1 MTDGRDQP
9 SPETHEELEHER
21 EFLLRSLDDLDN
33 ELVAGNI
40 DPDTYRVLHDD
51 YTARA
56 SAVIQSI
63 ADGVDRAAPD
73 GPRVPPLIRMLTIGG
88 IVVFAVLAAVLLAH
102 TIGQRHA
109 GQEITGDAQA
119 GSTGGQSGTTSTTSP
134 LTEALNAAKA
144 ATAAQPKSYAAQIAY
159 ARALLAAGAYPVATE
174 QYLKAAALD
183 PKQPEPIAYAG
194 YLSAILSNSTNDKT
208 ARQQLINAATVD
220 LNRAIQVDPKYPDS
234 YAFMGELLAA
244 VESKLC
250 PGAAA
255 MEHFL
260 AIAPDDHPYK
270 ARIESDLASAIKAG
284 KCPEPKTTP
293 TTKP

>member
-1 MTDGRDQP
+1 MSDRDD
-9 SPETHEELEHER
+9 SAREAHEALEHER
-21 EFLLRSLDDLDN
+21 DFLLRSLDDLDS
-33 ELVAGNI
+33 ELVVGNI

-63 ADGVDRAAPD
+63 ADGVERAAPD
-73 GPRVPPLIRMLTIGG
+73 GPRVPPLMRVLTIGG
-88 IVVFAVLAAVLLAH
+88 VVVFAALAAVLLAH
-102 TIGQRHA
+102 TVGQRHA

-119 GSTGGQSGTTSTTSP
+119 GAQGTSSTTSSAP
-134 LTEALNAAKA
+134 LAAAKA
-144 ATAAQPKSYAAQIAY
+144 AAVAQPKSYAAQIAY
-159 ARALLAAGAYPVATE
+159 ARALLAVGAAPAATE

-183 PKQPEPIAYAG
+183 PKQAEPLAYAG
-194 YLSAILSNSTNDKT
+194 YLTAILSSSTNDKT
-208 ARQQLINAATVD
+208 ARQQLIDAATAD
-220 LNRAIQVDPKYPDS
+220 LNRAIAIDTTYPDS
-234 YAFMGELLAA
+234 YAFQGELLAA
-244 VESKLC
+244 VENKLC

-270 ARIESDLASAIKAG
+270 TRIETDLASAIKAG
-284 KCPEPKTTP
+284 KCPEPQITP